1 MHWLLILVSPEWA
14 DKYLDYKA
22 GKRLIKGIA
31 DAIAREELGH
41 SRHQQPPAPT
51 LSDPEAVHEQARP
64 PESVTVTGP
73 ISPRSPPPER
83 DPRSSISRDPSP
95 VTASGSRDRYHG
107 ASFPR
112 TASPS
117 PARLSTS
124 GLRLN
129 VAGLGLNR
137 YAEPPA
143 EMKGGELAPS
153 TPSRESSRLASRSP
167 SRRPTPPMR
176 TATQI
181 RRHARAINALFSG
194 YPFSAVRTRFFDG
207 AMQPLYASD
216 PIERLKTEFFQFL
229 LRELQKVDAFYKTK
243 EEEASTRLHL
253 LRQQLYEMRNHK
265 GDDVFKTEIKRHLH
279 PPSSLTKHLIELTT
293 FRPSAPKRRPSTPTQ
308 PVTTPILTAI
318 PTTDTDRRRDFVPRR
333 PAADS
338 ERISYT
344 DAKRKLK
351 TALHELYRTL
361 SLIQSYAELNRTAFR
376 KLNKKYDKNAR
387 TTATNRLEFVRHYVD
402 VAGFVTSGAASVDDQ
417 MRTAEDLFAR
427 YFERGDGKA
436 AVAKLR
442 RGVAGGKARDESK
455 SSFYNGLLVGLGVV
469 FSVQGLIS
477 ALRMLF
483 DEEMDGDRRKV
494 VASHLQVYGGYF
506 LMVGMGWV
514 FCLACVVWNRAKVNY
529 QFVFEFDQR
538 HALDWRK
545 LAQFPSLFT
554 LMFGGVFWLNFS
566 AQWGG
571 DELFLWW
578 PVVLIGGSLAVIF
591 LPLPV
596 FHHKSRLWF
605 VYSHVSVLVW
615 GRGVAVL
622 TGCSGVC

>member
-1 MHWLLILVSPEWA
+1 MRGA
-14 DKYLDYKA
+14 D
-22 GKRLIKGIA
+22 
-31 DAIAREELGH
+31 
-41 SRHQQPPAPT
+41 
-51 LSDPEAVHEQARP
+51 
-64 PESVTVTGP
+64 
-73 ISPRSPPPER
+73 
-83 DPRSSISRDPSP
+83 
-95 VTASGSRDRYHG
+95 
-107 ASFPR
+107 
-112 TASPS
+112 
-117 PARLSTS
+117 
-124 GLRLN
+124 
-129 VAGLGLNR
+129 
-137 YAEPPA
+137 
-143 EMKGGELAPS
+143 LAPS
-153 TPSRESSRLASRSP
+153 TPSRESSRPPSPSP
-167 SRRPTPPMR
+167 SRPATLPTR
-176 TATQI
+176 TATQV

-207 AMQPLYASD
+207 AMQPLHASD
-216 PIERLKTEFFQFL
+216 PIERLKTEFFHFML
-229 LRELQKVDAFYKTK
+229 KELQKVDAFYQAKQA
-243 EEEASTRLHL
+243 EAGARLQL
-253 LRQQLYEMRNHK
+253 LHEQLYEMRNHK
-265 GDDVFKTEIKRHLH
+265 GDDVFHTEIKRHLH
-279 PPSSLTKHLIELTT
+279 PPGTSSLTKHLIELTT

-308 PVTTPILTAI
+308 PVSTPILTAL
-318 PTTDTDRRRDFVPRR
+318 PPASSDTDRRRDFVPRPRR
-333 PAADS
+333 PSDDK
-338 ERISYT
+338 ISYS

-387 TTATNRLEFVRHYVD
+387 TTPSNRLEFVRHYVD
-402 VAGFVTSGAASVDDQ
+402 VAGFVTSSGAVDDQ
-417 MRTAEDLFAR
+417 MRTTEDLFAR

-442 RGVAGGKARDESK
+442 RAGGNKAGDESR
-455 SSFYNGLLVGLGVV
+455 SSFCNGVLVGLGVV

-506 LMVGMGWV
+506 LMVGMGWL
-514 FCLACVVWNRAKVNY
+514 FCLGCVVWKAARVNY

-538 HALDWRK
+538 HALDWRR

-554 LMFGGVFWLNFS
+554 LMFGGFFWLNFS

-578 PVVLIGGSLAVIF
+578 PVALIGASLAVIF

-605 VYSHVSVLVW
+605 VYSHVSVLV
-615 GRGVAVL
+615 RGVWTVL
-622 TGCSGVC
+622 TGSVAFVDGPFLPRRVSGRVSGRHLLLAAVCHRGESFLAVNGSYN

>member
-1 MHWLLILVSPEWA
+1 M
-14 DKYLDYKA
+14 
-22 GKRLIKGIA
+22 
-31 DAIAREELGH
+31 
-41 SRHQQPPAPT
+41 
-51 LSDPEAVHEQARP
+51 
-64 PESVTVTGP
+64 
-73 ISPRSPPPER
+73 
-83 DPRSSISRDPSP
+83 
-95 VTASGSRDRYHG
+95 
-107 ASFPR
+107 
-112 TASPS
+112 
-117 PARLSTS
+117 
-124 GLRLN
+124 
-129 VAGLGLNR
+129 NR
-137 YAEPPA
+137 YAEPPT
-143 EMKGGELAPS
+143 EMRDADLAPS
-153 TPSRESSRLASRSP
+153 TPSRESSRPPSP
-167 SRRPTPPMR
+167 SRPATPPTR
-176 TATQI
+176 TATQV

-207 AMQPLYASD
+207 AMQPLNSSD
-216 PIERLKTEFFQFL
+216 PIERLKTEFFHFML
-229 LRELQKVDAFYKTK
+229 KELQKVDAFYKAK
-243 EEEASTRLHL
+243 EAEASARLQL
-253 LRQQLYEMRNHK
+253 LHEQLYEMRTHK
-265 GDDVFKTEIKRHLH
+265 GDDVFQTEIKRHLH
-279 PPSSLTKHLIELTT
+279 PPSSRLTKHLIELTT
-293 FRPSAPKRRPSTPTQ
+293 FRPSAPKRRPSTPTK

-318 PTTDTDRRRDFVPRR
+318 PTASDTDRRRDFVPRPRR
-333 PAADS
+333 PSDDK
-338 ERISYT
+338 ISYT

-387 TTATNRLEFVRHYVD
+387 TAEANRLEFVRHYVD
-402 VAGFVTSGAASVDDQ
+402 DVAGFVVTSGVDDQ

-538 HALDWRK
+538 HALDWRR

-578 PVVLIGGSLAVIF
+578 PVVLIGGSLVVIF

-605 VYSHVSVLVW
+605 VYSHVSVLDW
-615 GRGVAVL
+615 CWGVAVL
-622 TGCSGVC
+622 TGCSGGC